1 MRTGA
6 GRRDGGPA
14 SGPGRARGVSVGD
27 AAAPWNRFVMFD
39 VDLSF
44 GRPNRDNRCVGVG
57 ALGERVRAGDRD
69 AFAEL
74 YGEFADRLFGF
85 CLVLLRDRDEAADA
99 AQDAFVLAV
108 QRASQL
114 RDPERLHAWLFA
126 IARHVCFRR
135 LEQRRRVT
143 PGELPA
149 DVLVLDDDPGE
160 GLAASE
166 AVALVWDAASGL
178 NDRDR
183 AVLYLSTREGLEGAE
198 LAAALGLQHAN
209 PYSLLHRARSQLERA
224 VTVLLVARANRQKC
238 VSLGSMLDGWDG
250 TLTPLMRKRLGRHVE
265 ECASCQAAKV
275 HTARWAAFAAAP
287 LVKPGRA
294 DAMSADGL
302 LRIAA
307 HRLAPAE
314 AWLPDGFPPLE
325 VEAARRRRRWLLV
338 AAALVVL
345 LVALLGV
352 ETMSGASKSTARPR
366 PAAHRVVKRRRATVV
381 HNRPVRSARPAP
393 QPGPALAAPTTTVA
407 TAIAPPVGPLT
418 TVRVQSV
425 TATTPRPT
433 PPVAPRPTTPPT
445 TSPRHT
451 TTTRPP
457 STTTTVSTTSTT
469 ISF

>member
-1 MRTGA
+1 M
-6 GRRDGGPA
+6 
-14 SGPGRARGVSVGD
+14 V
-27 AAAPWNRFVMFD
+27 D

-44 GRPNRDNRCVGVG
+44 GRPNRDNRLVGFG

-135 LEQRRRVT
+135 LEQRRRVM

-149 DVLVLDDDPGE
+149 DVLVLDDDPVE

-166 AVALVWDAASGL
+166 AAALVWDAAAGL

-224 VTVLLVARANRQKC
+224 ITVLLVARANRQKC
-238 VSLGSMLDGWDG
+238 VSLGSILDGWDG

-265 ECASCQAAKV
+265 GCASCQAAKIR
-275 HTARWAAFAAAP
+275 TARWALFAAAP
-287 LVKPGRA
+287 LVKPRRA

-307 HRLAPAE
+307 HRPAPTE
-314 AWLPDGFPPLE
+314 AWFPDGFPPPE
-325 VEAARRRRRWLLV
+325 VEATRRRRWLLV

-352 ETMSGASKSTARPR
+352 ETMSGAKSTARPR
-366 PAAHRVVKRRRATVV
+366 PAAHRVVKRRRATAV
-381 HNRPVRSARPAP
+381 RPRPARAAQSAP
-393 QPGPALAAPTTTVA
+393 RSGPPLVAPTTTVA
-407 TAIAPPVGPLT
+407 TAIAPPVGTPT
-418 TVRVQSV
+418 TVRIQSV

-433 PPVAPRPTTPPT
+433 PAVAPRPTTPAT
-445 TSPRHT
+445 TSPRQP

-457 STTTTVSTTSTT
+457 STTTTASTTSTT